1 LRIGQSPRQGFRLG
15 VPRTAV
21 EDAVAHALPSLRGA
35 LHWSGAKRVDVF
47 AGGQRVSVEHVTD
60 IAASAALEVM
70 RPAYQNLDLQPV
82 SKLDDVSVPHGAV
95 QFSARVDHLKSAT
108 RRLCVPVELTVDGR
122 AYRTV
127 YVWFSVHAMQK
138 VWVAKQARPAGEPLQ
153 ETDFRTELR
162 DVARL
167 ASAPVNAQGE
177 PLRALRL
184 RRGIEAGGPLLGKQV
199 EARPAVLRNEP
210 VAVKLI
216 SGGISI
222 ETNGVALDDARVGQ
236 YVRIRNSASGEAF
249 SARVVAE
256 QSVVIE
262 GR

>member
-1 LRIGQSPRQGFRLG
+1 MLFAQAFIAILLLGITCVGCAEGGAHIRLLERADIGKPFFTLGDVADIESADSELQQRLAALHIGQSPRQGFRLG

-35 LHWSGAKRVDVF
+35 LHWSGAKRVNVF

-127 YVWFSVHAMQK
+127 YVWFSVRAMQK

-162 DVARL
+162 DVATL
-167 ASAPVNAQGE
+167 ASAPV
-177 PLRALRL
+177 
-184 RRGIEAGGPLLGKQV
+184 
-199 EARPAVLRNEP
+199 
-210 VAVKLI
+210 
-216 SGGISI
+216 
-222 ETNGVALDDARVGQ
+222 
-236 YVRIRNSASGEAF
+236 
-249 SARVVAE
+249 
-256 QSVVIE
+256 
-262 GR
+262 